1 MASEKNLSVV
11 IDIGTSKV
19 VGLAGLCT
27 EEGKIEIAAS
37 ASVPSKGIK
46 RGTVFNIDEVAITL
60 RKLLDKL
67 EEQLEAEISSVSI
80 CYAGQNLKCIS
91 IENSTSSSN
100 GEITEDMVGQLFQ
113 EANNYDVGDEESIL
127 HVISQKYL
135 VDDENEV
142 DSPIGISGNKLDAR
156 FKLLVVPKKQINDFE
171 KVFNRLEVEIDKI
184 TYAPLALSEAVL
196 TSAEKEVGSIVL
208 DLGAGTSKVA
218 VYKDN
223 ILQHVA
229 VIPFGGIVVT
239 KDIKEGCSI
248 LEKWAEKL
256 KVTYGHALGDFAD
269 EQSVVTIP
277 GYNGWEPKEIS
288 FKSLAFIIQA
298 RLEEI
303 MDSVN
308 YQIEKAEID
317 QIGTGVIIAG
327 GTSNMKNIDSLV
339 KYRTCS
345 DARIAFSVINPVNRK
360 TDLQNEKYLTAIGL
374 LNLTLH
380 GETNPKKTKSKRSIW
395 GGKLGGFTPKI
406 NKVLQGVINFVD
418 EDDLE
423 MK

>member
-1 MASEKNLSVV
+1 MSTTNNISVV
-11 IDIGTSKV
+11 LDIGTAKM
-19 VGLAGLCT
+19 VGLVGSKT
-27 EEGKIEIAAS
+27 EEGKLEIAGL

-46 RGTVFNIDEVAITL
+46 RGLVFNIDDVAQCIGD
-60 RKLLDKL
+60 LLEKL
-67 EEQLEAEISSVSI
+67 EKQIDAQITGVSI
-80 CYAGQNLKCIS
+80 CYAGQKLKTLNIESSRIS
-91 IENSTSSSN
+91 EK
-100 GEITEDMVGQLFQ
+100 GEITQEMVDELLL
-113 EANNYDVGDEESIL
+113 EAQNFDVDDETTIL
-127 HVISQKYL
+127 HVIPQKYL
-135 VDDENEV
+135 IDDETEV
-142 DSPIGISGNKLDAR
+142 ISPSGISGNKLDAR
-156 FKLLVVPKKQINDFE
+156 FKLLMVPKKQINDFE
-171 KVFNRLEVEIDKI
+171 KVFNRLGVKIEKI
-184 TYAPLALSEAVL
+184 TYSPLAISEAVL
-196 TSAEKEVGSIVL
+196 TSGEKEVGSIVL
-208 DLGAGTSKVA
+208 DIGAGTTKVA
-218 VYKDN
+218 VFKDN
-223 ILQHVA
+223 ILLHIA
-229 VIPFGGIVVT
+229 VIPFGGSVVT

-308 YQIEKAEID
+308 FHIEKSEID
-317 QIGTGVIIAG
+317 HVGTGVIIAG

-339 KYRTCS
+339 KYRACL
-345 DARIAFSVINPVNRK
+345 DARVAFPAINTINRK
-360 TDLQNEKYLTAIGL
+360 TELQNEKYLTALGL
-374 LNLTLH
+374 LKLSLN
-380 GETNPKKTKSKRSIW
+380 GESKPKKQKPAKSIW
-395 GGKLGGFTPKI
+395 GGKFGFSPKI